1 MYPLTLTDLGTETAE
16 RAQIAKPDIPADYR
30 GISFSAWLDIF
41 LEFAMCLA
49 RVGKMREAYEMCE
62 AAKDAI
68 VFYHSREDMFLIH
81 VAWCSELNSAL
92 CDCWLIKYCSVCPP
106 L

>member
-1 MYPLTLTDLGTETAE
+1 MAVE
-16 RAQIAKPDIPADYR
+16 IPENYR

-41 LEFAMCLA
+41 LEYALCLV
-49 RVGKMREAYEMCE
+49 RYDRHQEAYEICE

-81 VAWCSELNSAL
+81 VCWCGMSLSLSLDPRYDANDRSLRSLGE
-92 CDCWLIKYCSVCPP
+92 
-106 L
+106 